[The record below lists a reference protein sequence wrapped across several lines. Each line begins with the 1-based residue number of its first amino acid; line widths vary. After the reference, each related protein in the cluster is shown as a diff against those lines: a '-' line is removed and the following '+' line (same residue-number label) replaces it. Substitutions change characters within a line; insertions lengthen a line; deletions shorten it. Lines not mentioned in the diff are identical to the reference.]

1 MPAEIH
7 PTAIIASGAEI
18 GDNVSIGPYCC
29 IGDNVR
35 IGNDTVLHQSVI
47 IDGYT
52 DIGEGNEI
60 FPHAVLGKAPQHTR
74 YKGEASTL
82 TIGHNNLIREHV
94 TMHPG
99 TEVGGMV
106 TRIGSNGMFMA
117 GSHIAH
123 DCVVEDH
130 VIFSN
135 YVQVGGHVH
144 IGKHCYLGALV
155 GVHPFVRI
163 GRNTIIGGLAKV
175 ESDIIPFSR
184 ADGNACY
191 VDGINIIG
199 LERNGFSKA
208 SIKTL
213 RRAYKDLFKAEGSF
227 EERLARA
234 QAKYAGDEDVKVI
247 LDFITS
253 NEKRAI
259 MQANRNGKS

>member
-163 GRNTIIGGLAKV
+163 GLISSHLAELMVMPVMLMASISSGLSAMGLAK
-175 ESDIIPFSR
+175 P
-184 ADGNACY
+184 A
-191 VDGINIIG
+191 
-199 LERNGFSKA
+199 
-208 SIKTL
+208 L
-213 RRAYKDLFKAEGSF
+213 RRFAALIRTCSKLREV
-227 EERLARA
+227 L
-234 QAKYAGDEDVKVI
+234 
-247 LDFITS
+247 
-253 NEKRAI
+253 
-259 MQANRNGKS
+259 RNV